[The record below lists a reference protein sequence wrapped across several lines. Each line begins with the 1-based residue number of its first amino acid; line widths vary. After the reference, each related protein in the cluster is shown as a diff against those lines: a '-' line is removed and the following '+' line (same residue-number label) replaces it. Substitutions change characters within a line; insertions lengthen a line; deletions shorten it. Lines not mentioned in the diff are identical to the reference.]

1 MQLSSLRGQEV
12 DLHYRGTEVTQG
24 GGARVAKV
32 VSEGF
37 LEEVMPELG
46 VGGWEEGPVC
56 AKAQVCV
63 CERERE
69 IWGTERNLSQEK
81 PQRWDRKLLR

>member
-46 VGGWEEGPVC
+46 VGGWEEGTVC

-63 CERERE
+63 CVRERERFGELKE
-69 IWGTERNLSQEK
+69 ICLKRSPKGGTGSY
-81 PQRWDRKLLR
+81 